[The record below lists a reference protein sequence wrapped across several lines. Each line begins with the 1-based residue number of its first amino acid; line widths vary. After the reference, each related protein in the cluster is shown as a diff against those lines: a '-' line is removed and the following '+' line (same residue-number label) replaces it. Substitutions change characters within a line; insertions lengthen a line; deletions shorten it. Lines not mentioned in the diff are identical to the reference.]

1 MSSPPLDSSIWT
13 VSDVLS
19 TMRVRDL
26 KRRLQLT
33 HHYTVKQI
41 DKLMS
46 KQDLINAIIK
56 EETTP
61 KSSTAKG
68 AAAAETVKKF
78 FPGKGDDSFQLIVTL
93 VVIIILIIMDLYLE
107 GGGPLSSFILTPFY
121 SWYYQRRQL
130 SKRIFKYQALRGLF
144 LFCCLILLDLLNTW
158 IRLTVVSGWVLP
170 RSIYYRVAPFLF
182 PMPNLRI
189 STNMLLP
196 ANAAEKGGGYGINMF
211 PAVASWFIR
220 DTEFYVKEWIAGAVE
235 GKKFYMKMK
244 KKEARKEGGKEGGG
258 GEKKKKKKKVMYE
271 DDE

>member
-107 GGGPLSSFILTPFY
+107 GENLSRRCIVVSVSSLLIRYVPFVVARLRLVFLSLSPSNQIINRLSS
-121 SWYYQRRQL
+121 SL
-130 SKRIFKYQALRGLF
+130 SALRSPLRWWSPLLVHLNSF
-144 LFCCLILLDLLNTW
+144 LFVVLSTE
-158 IRLTVVSGWVLP
+158 TV
-170 RSIYYRVAPFLF
+170 I
-182 PMPNLRI
+182 
-189 STNMLLP
+189 
-196 ANAAEKGGGYGINMF
+196 
-211 PAVASWFIR
+211 
-220 DTEFYVKEWIAGAVE
+220 
-235 GKKFYMKMK
+235 
-244 KKEARKEGGKEGGG
+244 
-258 GEKKKKKKKVMYE
+258 
-271 DDE
+271 